1 MMANMAFEKTITQI
15 ATVELLD
22 HIISSLNKTRNNYLY
37 LYMDLSKVFNAL
49 EHNGLLDKLSYY
61 GVEGAILQWFRSYL
75 SNCSLYVEII

>member
-22 HIISSLNKTRNNYLY
+22 HIISSLDKTTNNYLY

-49 EHNGLLDKLSYY
+49 EHNVLLDKLSYY
-61 GVEGAILQWFRSYL
+61 GVEGAALQWVRS
-75 SNCSLYVEII
+75 